1 MNSKKLSVLL
11 VLIAPILLISSA
23 VTINQPITQAF
34 AQKTFSQGWDA
45 GEEKA
50 IKDYNAGKS
59 FNDKC
64 GLGKKSEILYCQGYV
79 IGYRAGWTNAELFG
93 QPLIFLNFFVLCI
106 SISYNNSLAIMNQVT
121 SYFIA

>member
-1 MNSKKLSVLL
+1 M
-11 VLIAPILLISSA
+11 ISSA
-23 VTINQPITQAF
+23 ISINQPINQAF

-64 GLGKKSEILYCQGYV
+64 GLGKKSEIAYCQGYV
-79 IGYRAGWTNAELFG
+79 IGYRAGWTNVELFG
-93 QPLIFLNFFVLCI
+93 
-106 SISYNNSLAIMNQVT
+106 
-121 SYFIA
+121 

>member
-64 GLGKKSEILYCQGYV
+64 GLGKKS
-79 IGYRAGWTNAELFG
+79 
-93 QPLIFLNFFVLCI
+93 
-106 SISYNNSLAIMNQVT
+106 
-121 SYFIA
+121 